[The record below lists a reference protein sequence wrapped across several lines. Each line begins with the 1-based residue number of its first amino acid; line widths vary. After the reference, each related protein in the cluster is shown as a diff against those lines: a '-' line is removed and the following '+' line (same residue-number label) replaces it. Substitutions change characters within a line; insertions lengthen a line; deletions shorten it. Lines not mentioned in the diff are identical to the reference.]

1 VENTELNISTE
12 TTTAK
17 PTKKVEQ
24 TKDGIELKSLL
35 QYQKELKKE
44 LDPSFFEREP
54 SRIKYMVGWVAV
66 IAAGLYFAKD
76 AHIVI
81 QLLVGWIIGLGLGA
95 NAFIG
100 HEVLHGAIFKN
111 RKLQNI
117 AGYVGFLPFM
127 ISPTYWRF
135 WHNNLHHGNT
145 QLLYKDPD
153 AFPTKMVWNRS
164 KFMKW
169 VFKLSPG
176 SGYLRSYT
184 YFFFWFSL
192 QAFLNQVYM
201 RFGNKMW
208 EKMNH
213 GKVTVEFISQILIVA
228 AYVNWVGIEGF
239 IPFVV
244 IPFMTMN
251 YTVMSYISTNH
262 NMNPYTRVNDP
273 LVNSLTV
280 TNSKVWE
287 FVHVN
292 FGYHVEHHLFQN
304 IPASR
309 NKKLSEILRAK
320 YPDRYLIMP
329 KRRAVKLLYNT
340 PRIYKNREELV
351 HPVSGKVYPTLTKKE
366 LELQ

>member
-1 VENTELNISTE
+1 
-12 TTTAK
+12 
-17 PTKKVEQ
+17 
-24 TKDGIELKSLL
+24 
-35 QYQKELKKE
+35 
-44 LDPSFFEREP
+44 
-54 SRIKYMVGWVAV
+54 
-66 IAAGLYFAKD
+66 
-76 AHIVI
+76 
-81 QLLVGWIIGLGLGA
+81 
-95 NAFIG
+95 
-100 HEVLHGAIFKN
+100 
-111 RKLQNI
+111 
-117 AGYVGFLPFM
+117 
-127 ISPTYWRF
+127 
-135 WHNNLHHGNT
+135 
-145 QLLYKDPD
+145 
-153 AFPTKMVWNRS
+153 
-164 KFMKW
+164 
-169 VFKLSPG
+169 
-176 SGYLRSYT
+176 
-184 YFFFWFSL
+184 
-192 QAFLNQVYM
+192 M

-208 EKMNH
+208 AKMNH